1 MAVSA
6 FFSLHRPISVTSS
19 VPSTS
24 IPASVNSIFHPR
36 PVPTHNPQNVID
48 TLSSAVN
55 GLDSAVQENS
65 PRIVKG
71 PTTFRSANSSASRT
85 QLEIGVHDAATAA
98 SSPLQFPGHLLSGRY
113 KPFTPPPVP
122 TTSSVSSVSP
132 SVEEEHQQATQRS
145 YTTVLTITE
154 STDAAGETTYS
165 ARATPIVSDGSKE
178 SATMED
184 PSTTSSVYI
193 KRWRE
198 QMQMISVKRQ
208 RRLKMKKHK
217 YKKLMKRTR
226 NLRRRLDRN

>member
-1 MAVSA
+1 VAVSA

-24 IPASVNSIFHPR
+24 NPTSFSTIFTPR
-36 PVPTHNPQNVID
+36 TVPNHNPRNVIE

-55 GLDSAVQENS
+55 VLDSAVHDNT
-65 PRIVKG
+65 PGILKG
-71 PTTFRSANSSASRT
+71 PANPRSGIGGVAST
-85 QLEIGVHDAATAA
+85 HIEIEAHDAASAA

-113 KPFTPPPVP
+113 KPFTPPPIP
-122 TTSSVSSVSP
+122 TFDSSNSASP
-132 SVEEEHQQATQRS
+132 SADVEAQESSQKA
-145 YTTVLTITE
+145 YTTVLTIVE
-154 STDAAGETTYS
+154 STDSTGEKTYS
-165 ARATPIVSDGSKE
+165 ARATPIVSADGAEGK
-178 SATMED
+178 MED
-184 PSTTSSVYI
+184 PNTNSSVYI